1 MMKLQS
7 TIKKLFGHIV
17 NLSILGTLVLF
28 INLEVLADGGF
39 GVSGTFAGYHYKLV
53 PGEQIDS
60 ENIYAS
66 FVNNYDVEIE
76 IDIIQEAP
84 DGVNFLID
92 ESRYQIQ
99 PGEII
104 RVPIGISLDN
114 SVIPGDYVVRIFAQ
128 VVPGQVEGITVVGSA
143 GLNARLSVFGEAG
156 RVTIRSRTTSGDPFN
171 AVIELFRIEEDGRLF
186 SVATKEL
193 ELSDRVVVGDYV
205 AKLYFDGRTIG
216 EELFTVNNND
226 NLIIDL
232 VARTVFV
239 RNFTVDPQFF
249 QDRNILSSVFV
260 TYSLENIYE
269 TINNIKLDLVVT
281 LDGEIID
288 EVEMFLAPVLNP
300 GRTEGRY
307 TFIPS
312 QGWAAGIYEISISLY
327 EVDER
332 FADGQFLYDTTA
344 PYQFEVPDSIID
356 GGINI
361 LAIALIVIGTLLIG
375 LLATV
380 LYVVVK
386 NKKVIQSAQ

>member
-1 MMKLQS
+1 MKLQS

>member
-386 NKKVIQSAQ
+386 NKKVIQSTQ